1 MRASPSHGVA
11 HGTDAAAAGVAAGVI
26 SAIVLAA
33 GLARRFGSAKP
44 LALYTGKPL
53 VRCVVERFTGFDVVV
68 VVPPPAADYDAAL
81 AGTSTRRVI
90 NERPSD
96 GLSSSLRAGVA
107 ALDART
113 QAVLIALADQPT
125 IERDVIE
132 SIVAEWRNTRAL
144 IVAPVYRGERG
155 HPVLFDAAVFP
166 ELRELTGDRG
176 AREVIERDP
185 SRVRLIAVDR
195 EVPRDI
201 DTPDDLEIL
210 NNRIAAPRYP
220 KF

>member
-1 MRASPSHGVA
+1 M
-11 HGTDAAAAGVAAGVI
+11 I

-44 LALYTGKPL
+44 LALYAGKPL
-53 VRCVVERFTGFDVVV
+53 VRCVVERFAGFDVVV
-68 VVPPPAADYDAAL
+68 VIPAPVADYDAAL

-96 GLSSSLRAGVA
+96 GLSSSLRAGIA

-113 QAVLIALADQPT
+113 QAVLVVLADQPT

-166 ELRELTGDRG
+166 ELRALTGDRG
-176 AREVIERDP
+176 ARDVIEREP
-185 SRVRLIAVDR
+185 GRVRLITVDR
-195 EVPRDI
+195 EPPRDV

-210 NNRIAAPRYP
+210 NKRVAAPPHP
-220 KF
+220 KL

>member
-1 MRASPSHGVA
+1 M
-11 HGTDAAAAGVAAGVI
+11 I

-44 LALYTGKPL
+44 LALYAGQAL
-53 VRCVVERFTGFDVVV
+53 VRHVVERFTGFDVIVV
-68 VVPPPAADYDAAL
+68 LPAPAADYHAAL
-81 AGTSTRRVI
+81 AGTRTRQVI

-96 GLSSSLRAGVA
+96 GLSSSLQVGLA
-107 ALDART
+107 ALDPRT

-125 IERDVIE
+125 ITSDVVAA
-132 SIVAEWRNTRAL
+132 IVREWRETGAQ

-166 ELRELTGDRG
+166 ELRALTGDRG

-185 SRVRLIAVDR
+185 SRVRLVPVDR
-195 EVPRDI
+195 DMPRDV
-201 DTPDDLEIL
+201 DTPEDL
-210 NNRIAAPRYP
+210 AALERLQQTSGN
-220 KF
+220 

>member
-1 MRASPSHGVA
+1 V
-11 HGTDAAAAGVAAGVI
+11 V

-44 LALYTGKPL
+44 LALYAGKPL

-68 VVPPPAADYDAAL
+68 VIPAPAADYDSAL
-81 AGTSTRRVI
+81 AGTHTRRVI
-90 NERPSD
+90 NERPID

-113 QAVLIALADQPT
+113 QAVLVALADQPT

-132 SIVAEWRNTRAL
+132 SIVAEWHRTRAL

-155 HPVLFDAAVFP
+155 HPVLFDATVFP

-176 AREVIERDP
+176 ARDVIERDP
-185 SRVRLIAVDR
+185 GRVRLINVDR
-195 EVPRDI
+195 EPPRDV
-201 DTPDDLEIL
+201 DTPDDL
-210 NNRIAAPRYP
+210 AALIDRQP
-220 KF
+220 